1 MIAAWMW
8 YSILISAFIGLAAVA
23 CERMLRLAGRPA
35 RWAWGAAIVTSVAI
49 PLYALW
55 RPAASAGVAPVALGT
70 SSSVIDPAL
79 LLQFLNAPVASPTFS
94 ALTGTVLA
102 AWITASLLLAAVLTT
117 SQWRVRREMKACP
130 VDLVDGVLVRQT
142 RSLGPAVI
150 GTFPSM
156 IVLPT
161 WVGRL
166 EAEYQE
172 LVLAHEQEH
181 IRAGDVKLLLGG
193 LFAAVFVPWNLP
205 LWWQLRRLRDAVELD
220 CDDRVIRSGA
230 DPRVYGELLLEV
242 ARHRRAVI
250 FPAAALSNPKSLLA
264 RRIHKMMH
272 PNPRART
279 ARAGI
284 AAAVATLLVA
294 LACETP
300 TPAAV
305 EIDHDLG
312 TVTTVSSVYGEADV
326 DTRPERLSG
335 PLPRYPATLR
345 QAGVEGTVMIEF
357 VITPKGT
364 VDSSSVA
371 VVQSTNPAFEGPA
384 KDVISRSIYSPG
396 EVNGA
401 PVSTLVS
408 QQIGFSIAGDAS
420 RRVLV
425 RQAREKLL
433 AVKENRQAQTRGT
446 LVRLHT
452 DSIQPLVIVDGEPLE
467 GGYEVLR
474 RLNPDDI
481 ARIEVVKGDA
491 AVEMWGDRAGNG
503 VIQIFTK
510 PAISVTARRESN

>member
-1 MIAAWMW
+1 M
-8 YSILISAFIGLAAVA
+8 
-23 CERMLRLAGRPA
+23 
-35 RWAWGAAIVTSVAI
+35 
-49 PLYALW
+49 
-55 RPAASAGVAPVALGT
+55 
-70 SSSVIDPAL
+70 
-79 LLQFLNAPVASPTFS
+79 
-94 ALTGTVLA
+94 
-102 AWITASLLLAAVLTT
+102 
-117 SQWRVRREMKACP
+117 
-130 VDLVDGVLVRQT
+130 
-142 RSLGPAVI
+142 
-150 GTFPSM
+150 
-156 IVLPT
+156 
-161 WVGRL
+161 
-166 EAEYQE
+166 
-172 LVLAHEQEH
+172 
-181 IRAGDVKLLLGG
+181 
-193 LFAAVFVPWNLP
+193 
-205 LWWQLRRLRDAVELD
+205 
-220 CDDRVIRSGA
+220 
-230 DPRVYGELLLEV
+230 
-242 ARHRRAVI
+242 
-250 FPAAALSNPKSLLA
+250 
-264 RRIHKMMH
+264 
-272 PNPRART
+272 
-279 ARAGI
+279 
-284 AAAVATLLVA
+284 
-294 LACETP
+294 
-300 TPAAV
+300 

-371 VVQSTNPAFEGPA
+371 VVQSTNRAFEGPA

-467 GGYEVLR
+467 GGYAVLR

-491 AVEMWGDRAGNG
+491 AVEMWGVRAANG

-510 PAISVTARRESN
+510 PAIDDTARRESN

>member
-1 MIAAWMW
+1 
-8 YSILISAFIGLAAVA
+8 
-23 CERMLRLAGRPA
+23 
-35 RWAWGAAIVTSVAI
+35 
-49 PLYALW
+49 
-55 RPAASAGVAPVALGT
+55 
-70 SSSVIDPAL
+70 
-79 LLQFLNAPVASPTFS
+79 
-94 ALTGTVLA
+94 
-102 AWITASLLLAAVLTT
+102 
-117 SQWRVRREMKACP
+117 
-130 VDLVDGVLVRQT
+130 
-142 RSLGPAVI
+142 
-150 GTFPSM
+150 
-156 IVLPT
+156 
-161 WVGRL
+161 
-166 EAEYQE
+166 
-172 LVLAHEQEH
+172 
-181 IRAGDVKLLLGG
+181 
-193 LFAAVFVPWNLP
+193 
-205 LWWQLRRLRDAVELD
+205 
-220 CDDRVIRSGA
+220 
-230 DPRVYGELLLEV
+230 
-242 ARHRRAVI
+242 
-250 FPAAALSNPKSLLA
+250 
-264 RRIHKMMH
+264 MMH

-357 VITPKGT
+357 VITPDGT

-371 VVQSTNPAFEGPA
+371 VVQSTNRAFEGPA

-408 QQIGFSIAGDAS
+408 QQIGFSIAGDAL

-425 RQAREKLL
+425 RQTREKLL
-433 AVKENRQAQTRGT
+433 AAKEDRQRQTRGT
-446 LVRLHT
+446 LVRRNV
-452 DSIQPLVIVDGEPLE
+452 DSIQPLVIVDGEPS
-467 GGYEVLR
+467 GVYEVLR

-481 ARIEVVKGDA
+481 ERIEVVKGDA
-491 AVEMWGDRAGNG
+491 AIKIWGERAANG

-510 PAISVTARRESN
+510 PSIRVAARRESN